1 MQTRNKCWTHG
12 CIVPG
17 VVHTKL
23 DPIRVRLNKDTL
35 DSKKSN
41 KQSLLSVTSPAS
53 SFYPPKMYSNTNIF
67 NSLLLI
73 IFLTKK
79 ISLCIIFLYI
89 YIYNNPTKFNWVQ
102 LPHSVSHS
110 FYLDLSWDPTKH
122 QWLLLLFLLH
132 KLRQRVRTRPRPS
145 LRQRNLLVSV
155 SSEADSTILRMAKV
169 VIRFSTILFR
179 ILLQNPTKK
188 SVFIAYFFIFWFDP
202 NVM

>member
-67 NSLLLI
+67 KSLLLI
-73 IFLTKK
+73 IFFDKKKKK
-79 ISLCIIFLYI
+79 ISLIFSSIIFLYKI
-89 YIYNNPTKFNWVQ
+89 ISHNLTESNCPTQCLILSTWSLVGIPPNINGCCCCFCFFFTNW
-102 LPHSVSHS
+102 
-110 FYLDLSWDPTKH
+110 DK
-122 QWLLLLFLLH
+122 
-132 KLRQRVRTRPRPS
+132 
-145 LRQRNLLVSV
+145 
-155 SSEADSTILRMAKV
+155 E
-169 VIRFSTILFR
+169 
-179 ILLQNPTKK
+179 
-188 SVFIAYFFIFWFDP
+188 
-202 NVM
+202 